1 MNKRQKKKLYKRLY
15 GHNPSKNAPVQ
26 RPSNPFDFSGMT
38 EAKRAF
44 VRKMGEIVYEIA
56 KAAEKVAITFLE
68 AATAHMDDPAF
79 RKMVNIAVEEN
90 RRAFTEEAAQMMIGE
105 KPLPCIVT
113 AESLTAQRMAGK
125 RRKKNHKKRR
135 I

>member
-15 GHNPSKNAPVQ
+15 GHNPPKTAPVQ
-26 RPSNPFDFSGMT
+26 QPSISFDFSGTT
-38 EAKRAF
+38 EAAREF
-44 VRKMGEIVYEIA
+44 GRKMDEIIYEIA
-56 KAAEKVAITFLE
+56 KAAKAAVMTFLE
-68 AATAHMDDPAF
+68 AA
-79 RKMVNIAVEEN
+79 
-90 RRAFTEEAAQMMIGE
+90 QMPSGNGQ
-105 KPLPCIVT
+105 LPCIVT